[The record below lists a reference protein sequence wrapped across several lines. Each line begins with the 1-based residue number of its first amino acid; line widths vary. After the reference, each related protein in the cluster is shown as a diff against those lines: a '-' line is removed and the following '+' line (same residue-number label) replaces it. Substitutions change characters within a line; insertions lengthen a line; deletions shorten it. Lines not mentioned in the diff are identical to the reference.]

1 MKSVL
6 PFAALLSGASA
17 ALLPQGA
24 PSRRSVLGAAAALS
38 AASLPAVVPLP
49 AAALPPFEV
58 SRKLSRVPVFVVTNR
73 QESPYLTERDEQG
86 RRSGSFF
93 IGPQEA
99 LRAYNDIKQ
108 YDPAASL
115 SVLPL
120 DSVYFDLSAT
130 QAEAAL
136 APQPTAGTST
146 DMKLFVLRPLAEEL
160 QAARR
165 FAPSTPL
172 RDGAIPLFYDPQVQ
186 LEVDGRLQRPFF
198 FRSDDLRKMRDAADV
213 ENAPALDVRVA
224 TLSDVVRQL
233 QEGQRKDVDD
243 ILLVAASE
251 AAAVVDRMG
260 MGDSVGS
267 AAEPDDPLLR
277 TAATTP
283 FAKGRM

>member
-1 MKSVL
+1 
-6 PFAALLSGASA
+6 
-17 ALLPQGA
+17 
-24 PSRRSVLGAAAALS
+24 
-38 AASLPAVVPLP
+38 
-49 AAALPPFEV
+49 
-58 SRKLSRVPVFVVTNR
+58 
-73 QESPYLTERDEQG
+73 
-86 RRSGSFF
+86 
-93 IGPQEA
+93 
-99 LRAYNDIKQ
+99 
-108 YDPAASL
+108 
-115 SVLPL
+115 
-120 DSVYFDLSAT
+120 
-130 QAEAAL
+130 
-136 APQPTAGTST
+136 
-146 DMKLFVLRPLAEEL
+146 MKLFVLRPLAEEL